1 MQLPPYLS
9 ARRIREL
16 IVSREVSCEEVV
28 RSCLDRI
35 SFMNPRLHALV
46 TVDEHR
52 ALSAA
57 RVVDAAVAAG
67 APLGPLAGVPTTVKD
82 LYEAEGLP
90 ATSGTSGR
98 ANHVPASDATVVA
111 RLRQAGAVVLGKS
124 NTPEFGMCLETTN
137 DVFGTTNNPYDLTR
151 TTGGS
156 SGGAAASIASGS
168 AALEFGSDGG
178 GSIRL
183 PCHFCGVAGLKATS
197 HRISKA
203 GHFPV
208 HTGIASRLAGYGPIA
223 RSIRDV
229 ALAFGVVLGSDPR
242 DPDAIPAG
250 VDAPGAPPIDKLR
263 VAYFTDNGVRSPAP
277 EVAAA
282 VRRCAAALEGAG
294 ARVVECR
301 LPRLDEAFEI
311 HLGLLIVD
319 RCLIDDW
326 KQAAGTQTL
335 HPWVQAGV
343 DYLAEAAA
351 EFDANT
357 GTLLHDDWEAYRRDA
372 SLFMRDHDI
381 VLSPVA
387 PGPALPHGDLSAPE
401 NYDWCSYAAV
411 YNVTG
416 WPAAVIRAGTS
427 DEGLPLGVQV
437 AGGSFSDRLVL
448 ETAAY
453 LEDEV
458 GGFVAPSELC

>member
-1 MQLPPYLS
+1 MQVPPYLS
-9 ARRIREL
+9 ARGTRDL
-16 IVSREVSCEEVV
+16 ILSREVSCEEVV

-35 SFMNPRLHALV
+35 AATHSRLNAV
-46 TVDEHR
+46 VSTNEHR
-52 ALSAA
+52 ALSEA
-57 RVVDAAVAAG
+57 RAVDAAIAAG
-67 APLGPLAGVPTTVKD
+67 TPPGPLAGVPVTVKD
-82 LYEAEGLP
+82 LWAAEGLP
-90 ATSGTSGR
+90 ATSGTQGR
-98 ANHVPASDATVVA
+98 VNYLPEADATVVA
-111 RLRQAGAVVLGKS
+111 KLRRAGAIVLGKS

-137 DVFGTTNNPYDLTR
+137 DVFGTTNNPYDKTR

-223 RSIRDV
+223 RRITDV
-229 ALAFGVVLGSDPR
+229 ALAFDLVLGDDPL
-242 DPDAIPAG
+242 DPDALPAG
-250 VDAPGAPPIDKLR
+250 IDAPSVGSLQGLR
-263 VAYFTDNGVRSPAP
+263 VAFFTDNGVRSPTP
-277 EVAAA
+277 EVARA
-282 VRRCAAALEGAG
+282 VAHCASILARAG
-294 ARVVECR
+294 ALVSECR

-326 KQAAGTQTL
+326 KRDAGTTKL

-343 DYLAEAAA
+343 EYLQEAAA

-357 GTLLHDDWEAYRRDA
+357 GTLLHDDWETYRRDA
-372 SLFMRDHDI
+372 SRFMRDYDV

-387 PGPALPHGDLSAPE
+387 PGSALPHGELSAPD

-416 WPAAVIRAGTS
+416 WPAAVVRAGTS
-427 DEGLPLGVQV
+427 PDGLPLGVQV
-437 AGGSFSDRLVL
+437 AGAPFSDRLVL
-448 ETAAY
+448 ETAAF
-453 LEDEV
+453 LEGELGD
-458 GGFVAPSELC
+458 FVPPPDPR